1 MRLEKAPNRTLSVNG
16 ITHLHFSG
24 TSYLGMAALPEF
36 HELIFENIKKWGS
49 CYGSSRNAN
58 IKLNVYDKAEAFLA
72 NFFASEACLTVSS
85 GTIAGLLTLSSLEK
99 MGASFFY
106 MPKTHPAILPK
117 NALPVFEEN
126 NVNPLLLNTEKQTI
140 CIVVDAIAALE
151 TKPYNFDFLQTIP
164 SEKKVFLLVDE
175 SHSLGVLGE
184 IGNGIA
190 SGIKIANHIEII
202 RVSSLGKA
210 FALNGGIISGK
221 KSFIDLVKENPL
233 FIGSAPMNP
242 AFLESFLNAQELY
255 KSQRKKL
262 QEICKYVYTHLHK
275 IKKITISEKYPVFFL
290 DDEDIADFLA
300 NKKILI
306 TSFRYPTST
315 KKMNRIV
322 LNANHTK
329 EDLDI
334 LIQCLLSY
342 YQ

>member
-1 MRLEKAPNRTLSVNG
+1 MKLEKAPNRTLSVNG

-36 HELIFENIKKWGS
+36 HEIIFENIKKWGS

-58 IKLNVYDKAEAFLA
+58 IKLNIYDKAEEFLA
-72 NFFASEACLTVSS
+72 NFFKTEACLTVSS
-85 GTIAGLLTLSSLEK
+85 GTVAGLLALSTLEK
-99 MGASFFY
+99 IASTFFY

-126 NVNPLLLNTEKQTI
+126 TLNPLLLNTKKETI

-151 TKPYNFDFLQTIP
+151 TKPFNFDFLQAIS
-164 SEKKVFLLVDE
+164 SEKKIVLLVDE
-175 SHSLGVLGE
+175 SHSLGVLGAG
-184 IGNGIA
+184 GNGIS
-190 SGIKIANHIEII
+190 SGTKTKNPIEVIS
-202 RVSSLGKA
+202 VSSLGKA

-233 FIGSAPMNP
+233 FVGSAPMNP

-255 KSQRKKL
+255 KNQLKKL
-262 QEICKYVYTHLHK
+262 QEHCKYVYQNL
-275 IKKITISEKYPVFFL
+275 KKIDRINISEKYPVFFL
-290 DDEDIADFLA
+290 DAKDVADFLA
-300 NKKILI
+300 SKKIRI

-334 LIQCLLSY
+334 LIHCLTSY
-342 YQ
+342 FQ